1 MKTTK
6 AVYIL
11 LTVFAFSKVYA
22 QNPPIY
28 DLIYQEYEDSV
39 DVFNSAL
46 YNGEVHQSKFNVINE
61 YHPYFLQ
68 NSFKKIDLNYKGNV
82 YLNIP
87 VKYDVFLDRLLIK
100 HSESNGSP
108 IMVLYPDYIPRFSIN
123 NHDFE
128 YIDNGLIAS
137 GYYEEICNNDVFKV
151 IKKFIKKKYER
162 TDSAVIYHEFKN
174 KSEYFIQIKGS
185 KFIKLKSEKTLINE
199 FKNFKS
205 SLVSLKEELKNLK
218 KEKPDQ
224 YIEKLVKQLEDWTPN
239 KRELK

>member
-28 DLIYQEYEDSV
+28 DLIYQEYEDSM

-46 YNGEVHQSKFNVINE
+46 YDGEVHQSKFNVINE

-108 IMVLYPDYIPRFSIN
+108 ILVLYSDYIPR
-123 NHDFE
+123 
-128 YIDNGLIAS
+128 
-137 GYYEEICNNDVFKV
+137 
-151 IKKFIKKKYER
+151 
-162 TDSAVIYHEFKN
+162 
-174 KSEYFIQIKGS
+174 
-185 KFIKLKSEKTLINE
+185 
-199 FKNFKS
+199 
-205 SLVSLKEELKNLK
+205 
-218 KEKPDQ
+218 
-224 YIEKLVKQLEDWTPN
+224 
-239 KRELK
+239 